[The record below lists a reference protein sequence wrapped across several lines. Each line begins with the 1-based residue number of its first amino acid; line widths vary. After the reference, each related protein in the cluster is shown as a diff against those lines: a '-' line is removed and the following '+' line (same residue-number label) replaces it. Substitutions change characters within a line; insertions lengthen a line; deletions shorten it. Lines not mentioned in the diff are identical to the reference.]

1 MKDTLLKS
9 SPPLPIKLAAK
20 LVGVPYLNNGT
31 DLNGFDCWGLVW
43 YFYNELGI
51 KTPKPSD
58 YLTRTTNASKDKASN
73 KIIKRHLKK
82 IDNPKSHCVVSFKR
96 SSLAIHAG
104 VYFPEL
110 RKVLHAVGNAGVVCE
125 DLAKA
130 QETRG
135 IKGTFYQWR

>member
-1 MKDTLLKS
+1 MKDTHLKS
-9 SPPLPIKLAAK
+9 SPPLPIKLAAE
-20 LVGVPYLNNGT
+20 LIGVPYLNNGT

-58 YLTRTTNASKDKASN
+58 YLTRKTNAAKDRASN
-73 KIIKRHLKK
+73 KIIKQHLEH
-82 IDNPKSHCVVSFKR
+82 IENPTSFCVASFKR
-96 SSLAIHAG
+96 AGLAVHAG

-110 RKVLHAVGNAGVVCE
+110 KKVLHAVGKTGVVCE
-125 DLAKA
+125 DLRTA

-135 IKGTFYQWR
+135 IKATFYQWR